1 MEKLNTWGG
10 SLSIGH
16 PFGATG
22 VRLVTTA
29 ANRLQKEDGKL
40 AVLAACAAGG
50 QVGGIMGGGGG
61 GGGLRRMCLF
71 SGWVGGSCWLYWQPI
86 IYTTSTCTTEQYIT
100 VGKFLILAVRSL
112 QLITVYYVV
121 RMFNFLSSDVI
132 CTVLH
137 ILPCVLHILPCVQSR
152 ACVCATVA
160 LWPFDV
166 FCFCFWLQ
174 L

>member
-50 QVGGIMGGGGG
+50 QVGGITGVGGGG
-61 GGGLRRMCLF
+61 F
-71 SGWVGGSCWLYWQPI
+71 K
-86 IYTTSTCTTEQYIT
+86 E
-100 VGKFLILAVRSL
+100 
-112 QLITVYYVV
+112 
-121 RMFNFLSSDVI
+121 
-132 CTVLH
+132 
-137 ILPCVLHILPCVQSR
+137 
-152 ACVCATVA
+152 
-160 LWPFDV
+160 DV
-166 FCFCFWLQ
+166 FVQRMGRWELLALLAAHNLYNIYLYYRTIYYCWKVSHTGSSITTINHSLLCCTYV
-174 L
+174 